1 LNPEQRPWLTN
12 PDWVRRRIPGTVSS
26 NLKMTSVS
34 WLSGVFALVIG
45 GIGLLL
51 KGRDAWS
58 QKSPSSLVLLIIPV
72 FGIALLFFSALLK
85 LRARKY
91 SGTYFE
97 MESVPFFLGQKLRGT
112 VHAPLGDFK
121 GPVRFRLNCIRR
133 RKSRILTHGVGVG
146 GAKDTWDEL
155 VWCGQ
160 QSISSLG
167 ASADSKWTTM
177 PAEIAVPADAPTT
190 DSANPDDQI
199 LWSLGVSAKLWGVDF
214 IQYFEVPVFTPSGV
228 SPRPQYGDLDFYAPV
243 AVTLPAQPPSGDR
256 QVVERPSAGGEE
268 KAKYLTKGIQFGDTY
283 PEFSF
288 VKACT

>member
-1 LNPEQRPWLTN
+1 LNPEQRPWLAN
-12 PDWVRRRIPGTVSS
+12 P
-26 NLKMTSVS
+26 
-34 WLSGVFALVIG
+34 WLSGVFALAIG

-58 QKSPSSLVLLIIPV
+58 QKGPSSLVLLIIPV

-112 VHAPLGDFK
+112 VHTPLGDFK

-133 RKSRILTHGVGVG
+133 RKSPTHTHGVGVG

-160 QSISSLG
+160 HSISFPG

-177 PAEIAVPADAPTT
+177 PAEIAIPADAPRQRTRLIPMTT
-190 DSANPDDQI
+190 EKNQ
-199 LWSLGVSAKLWGVDF
+199 
-214 IQYFEVPVFTPSGV
+214 
-228 SPRPQYGDLDFYAPV
+228 SPRSVYNKFENQLAL
-243 AVTLPAQPPSGDR
+243 VTLRLEETVPGILLRTQSGCGT
-256 QVVERPSAGGEE
+256 SS
-268 KAKYLTKGIQFGDTY
+268 FG
-283 PEFSF
+283 
-288 VKACT
+288 